1 MAAKEALFAL
11 LENQHSPIEELIQ
24 TALACARLHKLSI
37 KTLSKWISE
46 SYEDTHD
53 QIDLGT
59 SVESHV
65 RALAI
70 LSRETE
76 RDETTDDTGTLSDTS
91 DCSSNGQC
99 DDSQRERKC
108 FNDVEASAKARAL
121 AIAAIAGQ
129 DKEEEIDDDGTT
141 VSTHNLTVVQ
151 RVLTQIQQERRE
163 SREREATL
171 NDKIKELNEDLKKL
185 STLVVA
191 QAEIM
196 KEEKIAALDRETR
209 LTKRL
214 QNLEGMISKLSD
226 SITEAAT
233 NNSENHH
240 KIARKLSDLKALSTP
255 RQPKA
260 NSHADRDR
268 PRPLASSSG
277 ETPEKSSSPLD
288 NDLPRSPPSAGCT
301 PSVPEVVADKP
312 AVCEEREDDNPWF
325 NPRGRKRPLKRLAE
339 SQTETS
345 SSAPQ
350 APSPEGTSS
359 CQLRG
364 STHVPRSVFFLRGI
378 APECSPTDI
387 EKYCNEKKI
396 RVSSCRF
403 VRSNSFGTHAARLSV
418 SREDAE
424 KAGILEKS
432 FWPDHIYIRP
442 WSFGEAETL
451 KPDPLR
457 N

>member
-1 MAAKEALFAL
+1 MRYKALFVGDFNTKIRIRPGGL
-11 LENQHSPIEELIQ
+11 VMQHPSM
-24 TALACARLHKLSI
+24 
-37 KTLSKWISE
+37 
-46 SYEDTHD
+46 
-53 QIDLGT
+53 
-59 SVESHV
+59 
-65 RALAI
+65 
-70 LSRETE
+70 
-76 RDETTDDTGTLSDTS
+76 LSDTS
-91 DCSSNGQC
+91 DTSSNGQC
-99 DDSQRERKC
+99 DDSQGERKC
-108 FNDVEASAKARAL
+108 FNGVEGTAKARAL

-129 DKEEEIDDDGTT
+129 DKEEIDDDGTT

-240 KIARKLSDLKALSTP
+240 KIARKLSDLKALATP
-255 RQPKA
+255 RQPKT
-260 NSHADRDR
+260 NSHADRDH
-268 PRPLASSSG
+268 PRPLASG

-288 NDLPRSPPSAGCT
+288 SHLPRSPPSAGCT

-312 AVCEEREDDNPWF
+312 AVCEEREEDNPWF
-325 NPRGRKRPLKRLAE
+325 NPRGRKRPLKRPAE

-350 APSPEGTSS
+350 AHSPEGTSS

-387 EKYCNEKKI
+387 EKYCNEAKQKKVSASTNMSQI
-396 RVSSCRF
+396 FTGGRSVCFFAENFLHVHANPVCRPLLFKRTVTLVHVPVASLPEERRCQSRPGRACVLDGWPRWCDELESAVSSF
-403 VRSNSFGTHAARLSV
+403 FGSSSA
-418 SREDAE
+418 
-424 KAGILEKS
+424 
-432 FWPDHIYIRP
+432 
-442 WSFGEAETL
+442 
-451 KPDPLR
+451 
-457 N
+457 

>member
-91 DCSSNGQC
+91 DSSSNGQC
-99 DDSQRERKC
+99 NDSQGERKF
-108 FNDVEASAKARAL
+108 FNDVEGTAKARAL

-129 DKEEEIDDDGTT
+129 DKEEIDDDGTT
-141 VSTHNLTVVQ
+141 VSTHNLTEVQ

-163 SREREATL
+163 SREREAAL

-196 KEEKIAALDRETR
+196 KEEKIAAPDRETR
-209 LTKRL
+209 LTKIL

-240 KIARKLSDLKALSTP
+240 KIARKLSDLKALATP
-255 RQPKA
+255 RQPKT
-260 NSHADRDR
+260 NSHADRDH
-268 PRPLASSSG
+268 PRPLASG

-288 NDLPRSPPSAGCT
+288 SHLPRSPPSAGCT

-312 AVCEEREDDNPWF
+312 AVCEEREEDNPWF
-325 NPRGRKRPLKRLAE
+325 NPRGRKRPLKRPAE

-403 VRSNSFGTHAARLSV
+403 VRSNRFGTHAARLSV
-418 SREDAE
+418 SREDAG

>member
-1 MAAKEALFAL
+1 MVGPALKLQVETTRLWAAGNMTIITITFKWSWLGFHHNSCFQVMQSLSNVHNFFSAAKVTVSSHSFCNKLFSPTMAAKEALFAL
-11 LENQHSPIEELIQ
+11 LENQHSPIEELIK

-37 KTLSKWISE
+37 KTPSKWISE

-76 RDETTDDTGTLSDTS
+76 CDETTDDTGTLSDTS
-91 DCSSNGQC
+91 DSSSNGQC
-99 DDSQRERKC
+99 DDSQGERKC
-108 FNDVEASAKARAL
+108 FNDVEGTAKARAL

-129 DKEEEIDDDGTT
+129 DKEEIDDDSTT

-196 KEEKIAALDRETR
+196 KEEKIAALDQETR

-268 PRPLASSSG
+268 PRPLAFG

-288 NDLPRSPPSAGCT
+288 SDLPRSPPSAGCT
-301 PSVPEVVADKP
+301 PSVPEVVADK
-312 AVCEEREDDNPWF
+312 
-325 NPRGRKRPLKRLAE
+325 RLAE
-339 SQTETS
+339 SEVARQPETQSMEKNERLDTSKTQTNEFRTNKIGCIRS
-345 SSAPQ
+345 QQRIVVWPIQDAK
-350 APSPEGTSS
+350 PS
-359 CQLRG
+359 
-364 STHVPRSVFFLRGI
+364 I
-378 APECSPTDI
+378 
-387 EKYCNEKKI
+387 
-396 RVSSCRF
+396 
-403 VRSNSFGTHAARLSV
+403 SN
-418 SREDAE
+418 
-424 KAGILEKS
+424 
-432 FWPDHIYIRP
+432 
-442 WSFGEAETL
+442 
-451 KPDPLR
+451 
-457 N
+457 

>member
-1 MAAKEALFAL
+1 MSNEQRRATAFKPSVRSRQLSRVVITRAYLAKRKNTRKRQEKDEKRREKKRKMNGVEINTRAYVATPL
-11 LENQHSPIEELIQ
+11 LLRWDYLYAVTLKTKVFGDYNH
-24 TALACARLHKLSI
+24 ARLEVS
-37 KTLSKWISE
+37 WI
-46 SYEDTHD
+46 
-53 QIDLGT
+53 T
-59 SVESHV
+59 ST
-65 RALAI
+65 RGL
-70 LSRETE
+70 LLRGY
-76 RDETTDDTGTLSDTS
+76 TGARLRGG
-91 DCSSNGQC
+91 N
-99 DDSQRERKC
+99 EY
-108 FNDVEASAKARAL
+108 ASCYT
-121 AIAAIAGQ
+121 GQ
-129 DKEEEIDDDGTT
+129 DKEEIDDDGTT

-226 SITEAAT
+226 SIAEAAT

-255 RQPKA
+255 RQPKT
-260 NSHADRDR
+260 NSSHADRDR
-268 PRPLASSSG
+268 PLASG

-288 NDLPRSPPSAGCT
+288 SDLPRSPPSAGCT

-325 NPRGRKRPLKRLAE
+325 NPRGRKRPLKRPAE

-403 VRSNSFGTHAARLSV
+403 VRSNRFGTHAARLSV

>member
-11 LENQHSPIEELIQ
+11 LENQHSPTEELIQ

-37 KTLSKWISE
+37 KTLSRWISE
-46 SYEDTHD
+46 SYEDTYD

-76 RDETTDDTGTLSDTS
+76 RDEKTNDTGTLSDTS
-91 DCSSNGQC
+91 DSSSNGQC
-99 DDSQRERKC
+99 DDSQGKRKC
-108 FNDVEASAKARAL
+108 FNDVEGTAKARAL

-129 DKEEEIDDDGTT
+129 DKEEIDDDGTT

-288 NDLPRSPPSAGCT
+288 SDLPRSPPSAGCT

-325 NPRGRKRPLKRLAE
+325 NPRGRKRPLKRPAE

-350 APSPEGTSS
+350 APSPEGTSR

-378 APECSPTDI
+378 APKCSPTDI
-387 EKYCNEKKI
+387 EKYCNEKKF

-403 VRSNSFGTHAARLSV
+403 VRSNRFGTHAARLSV